1 MKRSFAVLIIGST
14 CLLAAGGAAPAAG
27 PSPRVEGVLQ
37 EAARTGQPVLAVAGY
52 ADCAACRRFKQQ
64 LATQPLVTQFTLLE
78 LTMNGDGWREW
89 KAWQGMTDTNQK
101 SSPQVFVI
109 RADGRTLHDGSVPKD
124 LAGFLRGQLEQSGQ
138 PLSADQA
145 AHFDETLAEAKRL
158 ATAGDRVEALRIL
171 APALKVQSFAA
182 PARASQEFREQLGA
196 EIKTSVDEA
205 TGRVADSEEGIEA
218 AVILVDASKSFSKSL
233 PEVAKAASV
242 AITMLKKKPDLR
254 TVLQQAEQLQ
264 QADAAARQSAA
275 KGADKYRKVVE
286 QHAGSA
292 AAAVAE
298 SRLAARRAE

>member
-1 MKRSFAVLIIGST
+1 MRPFTALIALST
-14 CLLAAGGAAPAAG
+14 CLLAAGGATEAAA

-37 EAARTGQPVLAVAGY
+37 EAARTGRPVLAVAGY

-64 LATQPLVTQFTLLE
+64 LATQPLLAQFALLE
-78 LTMNGDGWREW
+78 LTMDGDGWREW
-89 KAWQGMTDTNQK
+89 KAWQDMTDTNQK

-109 RADGRTLHDGSVPKD
+109 RADGRVLHDGEVPRD
-124 LAGFLRGQLEQSGQ
+124 LAGFLRGQLDQGGQ

-145 AHFDETLAEAKRL
+145 AQFDETLAEAQRL
-158 ATAGDRVEALRIL
+158 AAAGDRAEALRIL
-171 APALKVQSFAA
+171 APALTVRSFAA
-182 PARASQEFREQLGA
+182 PARASHEFRERLGA
-196 EIKTSVDEA
+196 EIKASIDDATSQ
-205 TGRVADSEEGIEA
+205 VADSEEGVQA
-218 AVILVDASKSFSKSL
+218 AVALVDASKSFSKSL
-233 PEVAKAASV
+233 PEAAKAASV
-242 AITMLKKKPDLR
+242 AITTLKKKPDLR

-298 SRLAARRAE
+298 SRLAKLRAE